1 MKKVIILSI
10 CALLTSIVTMAQTK
24 TDTTI
29 TLQDVSVVSYYRSSL
44 NSTNQINRQT
54 IQTVNRGQ
62 EPSLI
67 FNGLPSVYAT
77 SDAGNG
83 YGYSYFRIR
92 GMDQT
97 RINATLDGIPLN
109 EGEDFGAYYTNYPD
123 LLGSIQSVQISNGS
137 NITNNGSAAYAG
149 SVNYESIDLLKNHG
163 SSVFLGYGSDGTYRS
178 AAEYNSGLKGK
189 WAFHVHGTAQGTDG
203 YRDHAYNRSQSIFLK
218 IGYFIN
224 KNNSIDFLSFMGKA
238 RNGQAYLGATYGEMK
253 EYGRRY
259 NPVSDEE
266 SDRFMQNINKL
277 QYKSQFSDNV
287 TFMSSVYWNH
297 LKGDY
302 YATYGIFNDKDI
314 RDVDLL
320 HDMIGGNAVVN
331 ANISN
336 LNLTG
341 GINGSWFTRRHRGM
355 PKYLN
360 DDVVRENTP
369 SDNLYWNNRGYKTDA
384 DAFIKAKYSFNNGL
398 ILSGSI
404 QYRHAAFDYKGK
416 GEAETEYN
424 TLRNFKTLNWNFV
437 NWSGAAKYLF
447 NSNNSAYASVTR
459 THREPT
465 RTNMFGGNEYWL
477 GTLFSSSKAEAVTD
491 YELGYN
497 FNANTLSGNINLF
510 YMNFDD
516 EYVLNGEIGENSL
529 SKMEMV
535 DDSYRMGV
543 ELNATWKPISSL
555 SFTNSTS
562 WSRNK
567 VNGKD
572 KKGNSRD
579 RIQTMSPSWTVMQNA
594 EWHNNHL
601 AVGAEML
608 FRSKMYIDLANTYNI
623 PSSLKFNLYASV
635 NINKNVQVR
644 GRLDNIFNK
653 SNFCNGTIRGDQS
666 EGYGLIAEARR
677 TYFVDLAWKF

>member
-1 MKKVIILSI
+1 M
-10 CALLTSIVTMAQTK
+10 
-24 TDTTI
+24 
-29 TLQDVSVVSYYRSSL
+29 
-44 NSTNQINRQT
+44 
-54 IQTVNRGQ
+54 
-62 EPSLI
+62 
-67 FNGLPSVYAT
+67 
-77 SDAGNG
+77 
-83 YGYSYFRIR
+83 
-92 GMDQT
+92 
-97 RINATLDGIPLN
+97 
-109 EGEDFGAYYTNYPD
+109 
-123 LLGSIQSVQISNGS
+123 
-137 NITNNGSAAYAG
+137 
-149 SVNYESIDLLKNHG
+149 
-163 SSVFLGYGSDGTYRS
+163 
-178 AAEYNSGLKGK
+178 
-189 WAFHVHGTAQGTDG
+189 
-203 YRDHAYNRSQSIFLK
+203 
-218 IGYFIN
+218 
-224 KNNSIDFLSFMGKA
+224 
-238 RNGQAYLGATYGEMK
+238 
-253 EYGRRY
+253 
-259 NPVSDEE
+259 
-266 SDRFMQNINKL
+266 
-277 QYKSQFSDNV
+277 
-287 TFMSSVYWNH
+287 
-297 LKGDY
+297 
-302 YATYGIFNDKDI
+302 
-314 RDVDLL
+314 
-320 HDMIGGNAVVN
+320 
-331 ANISN
+331 
-336 LNLTG
+336 
-341 GINGSWFTRRHRGM
+341 
-355 PKYLN
+355 
-360 DDVVRENTP
+360 
-369 SDNLYWNNRGYKTDA
+369 
-384 DAFIKAKYSFNNGL
+384 

-447 NSNNSAYASVTR
+447 NSNNSVYASVTR

-477 GTLFSSSKAEAVTD
+477 GALFSSSKAEAVTD

-497 FNANTLSGNINLF
+497 FNVNTLSGNINLF

-572 KKGNSRD
+572 KDGNGRN

-623 PSSLKFNLYASV
+623 PSSLKFNIYTSV

-653 SNFCNGTIRGDQS
+653 PNFCNGTIRSDQS
-666 EGYGLIAEARR
+666 EGYGLIAEAGR